1 MFVEVEPSELVD
13 VLEADDGVV
22 AALDVAEL
30 WL

>member
-1 MFVEVEPSELVD
+1 MFVEIEPSELAD

-22 AALDVAEL
+22 AALDVPED